1 VGVISTGGNTGLRLA
16 KNAKNDE
23 FYTRIEDIEKELV
36 HYRDHFRDKV
46 VFLNCDDPEWSNFW
60 RYFELNFEFLGLKK
74 LISTHYTGIN
84 SGNTPPSY
92 KLELIRKQDLNGDG
106 QVNGLDLVRTDLSG
120 DGDFRSAE
128 CVALLDEADI
138 VVTNPPFSLF
148 REYIAQLAEHDK
160 RFIIIGS
167 KNAITY
173 KDVWA
178 LIESG
183 WMWLGQTPTS
193 TNLVFHLPE
202 ERANELLRTGTE
214 GSHYL
219 VKNGKVL
226 GRAPSIWFTNLDVPR
241 RHEELPLFH
250 EYNPV
255 SYPTYTN
262 FDAIEV
268 SKVSHIPVDY
278 EGLIG
283 VPITFLGKHNPD
295 QFDIVSYFVDGTESE
310 KMGAKRVPVLKS
322 GKPSM
327 SNGPVIGQ
335 QKLYDRILIRKI
347 NHP

>member
-1 VGVISTGGNTGLRLA
+1 MSVIPTGRSTGLRLA
-16 KNAKNDE
+16 KSAKNDE

-46 VFLNCDDPEWSNFW
+46 VLLNCDDPEWSNFW
-60 RYFELNFEFLGLKK
+60 RYFSLNFEFLGLKK
-74 LISTHYTGIN
+74 LISTHYTGIG
-84 SGNTPPSY
+84 SGNPPPSY
-92 KLELIRKQDLNGDG
+92 KLELVRGRDLDGNGKVDG
-106 QVNGLDLVRTDLSG
+106 QDLVRTDLQG

-173 KDVWA
+173 KDVWT

-193 TNLVFHLPE
+193 TNLVFDLPQDRIE
-202 ERANELLRTGTE
+202 ELLRTGTE

-219 VKNGKVL
+219 IKDGKVV

-241 RHEELPLFH
+241 RHEEIPVFR
-250 EYNPV
+250 EYDPDV
-255 SYPTYTN
+255 YPTYIN
-262 FDAIEV
+262 YDAIEV
-268 SKVSHIPVDY
+268 PRVSDIPVDH
-278 EGLIG
+278 EGLMG
-283 VPITFLGKHNPD
+283 VPVTFLGKHNPD
-295 QFDIVSYFVDGTESE
+295 QFEIVNFFTDGTDAE
-310 KMGAKRVPVLKS
+310 KMGARRVPVLKA

-327 SNGPVIGQ
+327 SNGPVLDQ
-335 QKLYDRILIRKI
+335 QKLYARILIRKKRQA
-347 NHP
+347 